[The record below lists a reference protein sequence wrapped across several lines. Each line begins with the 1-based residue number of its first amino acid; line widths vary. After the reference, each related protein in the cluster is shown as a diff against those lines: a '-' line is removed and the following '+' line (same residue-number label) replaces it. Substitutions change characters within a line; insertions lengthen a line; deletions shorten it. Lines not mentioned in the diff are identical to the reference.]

1 MEILM
6 SDNQK
11 FNHLKYIQQFEQAST
26 VLEPFA
32 NFISVFFR
40 SLVDNGFERPE
51 ALVLTEKLLFIL
63 WEQAFKHNNENGE

>member
-1 MEILM
+1 M

-11 FNHLKYIQQFEQAST
+11 FNHIKLIQQFEQASA

-40 SLVDNGFERPE
+40 SLIDNGFERSE
-51 ALVLTEKLLFIL
+51 ALDLSEKLMFIL
-63 WEQAFKHNNENGE
+63 WEQAFKHNNDNGE

>member
-1 MEILM
+1 M

-11 FNHLKYIQQFEQAST
+11 FNHIKLIQQFEQAST

-51 ALVLTEKLLFIL
+51 ALALTEKLLFIL
-63 WEQAFKHNNENGE
+63 WEQALKHNNENGE